1 MQRFF
6 VDPARQPPLT
16 RAYPPQL
23 PFLLVYV
30 VFPASIL
37 FLLVFTAVSKRF
49 SRRRT
54 FNIVVGTF
62 AAFFILFG
70 AVLYPLRDMLHPYA
84 AADALA
90 AALPAGLAGAVSCI
104 RTWTY
109 TLFYLA
115 AELWGDV
122 VLSLLFWGLAN
133 DITRVHEAPIL
144 YPLFGIGAN
153 VAQTAAGL
161 FLKALGAL
169 GAALGG
175 GDADVAWGVQ
185 LRALCVLTVTTC
197 GGIMA
202 LHSWILARAQ
212 AGGTARG
219 AAGAERDELPSS
231 ANGAGKARAAAP
243 SVPLKDSLAAVL
255 GSPQVRCL
263 AACAVAQGVSQC
275 LMEFAWKGH
284 LRALHP
290 TPADYAAYMGDVAT
304 ATGALTALMM
314 LASPALFARLG
325 WRGAAGLLP
334 RILLVG
340 GAAFFGGSI
349 MLAHSPP
356 AAASKLLPMVVFAGA
371 LLFVFSRAAKY
382 ALFKPAEE
390 MVYIHLSEEARTRG
404 KAAVDVVANQAGK
417 SGGSLFNQGL
427 LLLSSGS
434 LPAVMPVMAVAFLA
448 CVGRWMGAV
457 TQLADVHLN
466 ESATPAAAA
475 EAKEGGEA
483 AEAEAAA
490 QGAAHQPA

>member
-1 MQRFF
+1 M
-6 VDPARQPPLT
+6 
-16 RAYPPQL
+16 
-23 PFLLVYV
+23 
-30 VFPASIL
+30 FPASIL
-37 FLLVFTAVSKRF
+37 FLLVFTGVSKRF

-70 AVLYPLRDMLHPYA
+70 AVLYPLRDVLHPYA

-90 AALPAGLAGAVSCI
+90 AALPAGLGGAVSCI

-133 DITRVHEAPIL
+133 DTTRMSDAPVL

-169 GAALGG
+169 GNALGG
-175 GDADVAWGVQ
+175 GDADAAWGVQ
-185 LRALCVLTVTTC
+185 LRALCALTVVAC
-197 GGIMA
+197 GGIIA
-202 LHSWILARAQ
+202 LHSWILGRAQ

-219 AAGAERDELPSS
+219 AAGAEREALPPPPAES
-231 ANGAGKARAAAP
+231 GGKKRAA
-243 SVPLKDSLAAVL
+243 SVPLRDSLAAVL

-263 AACAVAQGVSQC
+263 AACALAQGVAQC

-290 TPADYAAYMGDVAT
+290 TPAGYAAYMGDVAT
-304 ATGALTALMM
+304 ATGALTACMM

-334 RILLVG
+334 RILFFG
-340 GAAFFGGSI
+340 GAAFFGGTVA
-349 MLAHSPP
+349 LAHAP
-356 AAASKLLPMVVFAGA
+356 ADTVVRLLPTVVFSGA

-390 MVYIHLSEEARTRG
+390 MVYIRLSEEARTRG

-427 LLLSSGS
+427 LLLSGGS
-434 LPAVMPVMAVAFLA
+434 LPTVLPVMAVAFLA
-448 CVGRWMGAV
+448 CVSRWMGAV
-457 TQLADVHLN
+457 AQLADVHLN
-466 ESATPAAAA
+466 RPAAPADHG
-475 EAKEGGEA
+475 EEEEEGGGLAQAPAVA
-483 AEAEAAA
+483 AL
-490 QGAAHQPA
+490 PA

>member
-1 MQRFF
+1 M
-6 VDPARQPPLT
+6 
-16 RAYPPQL
+16 
-23 PFLLVYV
+23 YV

-54 FNIVVGTF
+54 FNLVVGTF
-62 AAFFILFG
+62 AAFFVLFG
-70 AVLYPLRDMLHPYA
+70 AVLFPLRDVLHPYA

-90 AALPAGLAGAVSCI
+90 AALPAGLAGGVACI
-104 RTWTY
+104 RNWTY

-133 DITRVHEAPIL
+133 DTTRVSDAPIL

-153 VAQTAAGL
+153 VAQTSAGL

-169 GAALGG
+169 GDALGG
-175 GDADVAWGVQ
+175 GDADAAWGVQ
-185 LRALCVLTVTTC
+185 LRALCVLTVAAC

-202 LHSWILARAQ
+202 LHAWILSRAQ

-219 AAGAERDELPSS
+219 AAGAERDDHRAS
-231 ANGAGKARAAAP
+231 ALAEEKRA
-243 SVPLKDSLAAVL
+243 VPLRESLAAVL
-255 GSPQVRCL
+255 ASPQVRCL
-263 AACAVAQGVSQC
+263 ASCALAQGVAQC
-275 LMEFAWKGH
+275 LMELAWKGH

-290 TPADYAAYMGDVAT
+290 TPAGYAAYMGDVAT

-334 RILLVG
+334 RILLFG
-340 GAAFFGGSI
+340 GAAFFAGSVA
-349 MLAHSPP
+349 LVHAPVE
-356 AAASKLLPMVVFAGA
+356 ATARLLPAVVFSGA

-427 LLLSSGS
+427 LLLSGGS
-434 LPAVMPVMAVAFLA
+434 LPAVLPVMAVAFLA
-448 CVGRWMGAV
+448 CVSRWMKAV
-457 TQLADVHLN
+457 GELADVHLHRA
-466 ESATPAAAA
+466 ATAEQHPPAPPHA
-475 EAKEGGEA
+475 EGGEPHASA
-483 AEAEAAA
+483 APAA
-490 QGAAHQPA
+490 